1 MIEKTVKYMY
11 DHIMTHLQAAE
22 AQHLHDVDEEGE
34 TEQVLHDPCVGSVAV
49 DDPQGAHGQAQRE
62 DNDLFDSRLTPEA
75 TVAAGG
81 SPEPATQQRFMT

>member
-34 TEQVLHDPCVGSVAV
+34 TEQVLHDPGVGSVAV
-49 DDPQGAHGQAQRE
+49 DDPQGAHGQTQRK
-62 DNDLFDSRLTPEA
+62 DNNLFDPRLAPEA
-75 TVAAGG
+75 AVAAGG
-81 SPEPATQQRFMT
+81 SPAPAIQQRFVM